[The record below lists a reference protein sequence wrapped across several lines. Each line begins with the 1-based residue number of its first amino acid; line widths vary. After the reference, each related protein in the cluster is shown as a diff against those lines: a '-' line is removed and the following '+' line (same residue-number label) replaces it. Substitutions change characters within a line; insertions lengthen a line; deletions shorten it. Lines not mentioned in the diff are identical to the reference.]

1 MLRLLRRR
9 WLASAPNPD
18 DFHPGDL
25 LWERYKHEDAVSRWF
40 ERVLLWEREDRLLGF
55 SMFFPKDGEVAF
67 SLASEIDG
75 DTELIESMLEA
86 ARGTAAHFGK
96 STPLIA
102 SAFAGTP
109 LERALQTLGGQPDNE
124 PSFRMNGRALRRDDA
139 LVAQLPTEWVVRP
152 VSGADE
158 YEQRVAVHR
167 ASFERSKVT
176 VAAYERMRQ
185 IPGYEP
191 ELDLVAVGP
200 NGVIASFALAWFD
213 AETKTGL
220 FEPVGSL
227 PDYRRQGLTRA
238 VLMEGLHRLRARG
251 ATRAYVNCLESSPA
265 AIGLYEAVGFRPLQR
280 LWPYTLP
287 EG

>member
-1 MLRLLRRR
+1 MLQLLSRR
-9 WLASAPNPD
+9 WLAAAPNPD

-25 LWERYKHEDAVSRWF
+25 LWERYKHEDAISRWF
-40 ERVLLWEREDRLLGF
+40 ERVLLWERDDRLLGF
-55 SMFFPKDGEVAF
+55 SMYFPKDGEVALL
-67 SLASEIDG
+67 LASELDG
-75 DTELIESMLEA
+75 DTVLVGRMLEA
-86 ARGTAAHFGK
+86 ARGLAAHFGK
-96 STPLIA
+96 SSPLIA
-102 SAFAGTP
+102 SAFTGTA
-109 LERALQTLGGQPDNE
+109 LERALRTLGGQPGDT
-124 PSFRMNGRALRRDDA
+124 PSFRMNGRALRREDA
-139 LVAQLPTEWVVRP
+139 LDAPLPTGWMVRP
-152 VSGADE
+152 VSAASE

-185 IPGYEP
+185 MPGYDS

-200 NGVIASFALAWFD
+200 DHAIASFALAWFD

-238 VLMEGLHRLRARG
+238 VLTEGLRRLRARG
-251 ATRAYVNCLESSPA
+251 ATRAYVNCQEDSAA
-265 AIGLYEAVGFRPLQR
+265 AIGLYESIGFQPLQR